1 MDGPEINVVAIIYN
15 KKTSILSF
23 SDRIVYKKKGF
34 GIAFEH
40 SYPSKIKK
48 EIIFEIKK
56 IIYEIVQYLNL
67 DNLVLYPQFI
77 IDKNNQPNLIEIAG
91 RVPGGFMREV
101 SMLASGIDPVKFQ
114 ILIAMKEKKVLNK
127 SKIIFK
133 KKSVF
138 VKFLTSNEI
147 NKLSKLDKKNIY
159 KAQKILGI
167 YKIYLN
173 QLKKIPN
180 LKNSSSRFGAI
191 ISHGKNLNYAKT
203 KAIKALNLIIKK

>member
-1 MDGPEINVVAIIYN
+1 
-15 KKTSILSF
+15 
-23 SDRIVYKKKGF
+23 
-34 GIAFEH
+34 
-40 SYPSKIKK
+40 
-48 EIIFEIKK
+48 
-56 IIYEIVQYLNL
+56 
-67 DNLVLYPQFI
+67 
-77 IDKNNQPNLIEIAG
+77 
-91 RVPGGFMREV
+91 
-101 SMLASGIDPVKFQ
+101 MLASGIDPVKFQ